1 VSSADTNDDVNPPT
15 QRPDEIRAAPLRH
28 PGRWVAAAIIAVFV
42 ALMIKSVVTNDKF
55 QWDVVWDTL
64 WTASILHGMLTT
76 LLLTAVSMI
85 VGVVL
90 GVIVAVGRLSK
101 NPLVWGASAGYA
113 WLFRGVPV
121 LVQLLFWNFI
131 AAIYPQIGLDPI
143 WTADANS
150 LITPFMAAILG
161 LGLSEAGYMSEIVR
175 AGILS
180 VDEGQEEAAKALGMT
195 RFQTMR
201 RVILPQAMRLIVPP
215 TGNETISMLKTSS
228 LVSVIAYTELLY
240 AGQLIYARTYEQVPV
255 LIAVSIWYLL
265 LTSLLSIGQYYI
277 ERYYGR
283 GSSRE
288 QPDTPFQRIR
298 RGVFGWERGKVRAD
312 GVQPMTGG
320 GGGEQAR

>member
-1 VSSADTNDDVNPPT
+1 VSDADANDDVNPAAH
-15 QRPDEIRAAPLRH
+15 RPEDIRAVPLRH
-28 PGRWVAAAIIAVFV
+28 PGRWFAAIVIAIFA
-42 ALMIKSVVTNDKF
+42 ALMIRSVITNDKF

-64 WTASILHGMLTT
+64 WNASILRGMLAT
-76 LLLTAVSMI
+76 LLLTAVSMV

-90 GVIVAVGRLSK
+90 GVIVAVGRLSE

-131 AAIYPQIGLDPI
+131 AAVYPQIGIDPI
-143 WTADANS
+143 WSADANS

-195 RFQTMR
+195 RFQAMR

-240 AGQLIYARTYEQVPV
+240 AGQLIYARSFEQVPV
-255 LIAVSIWYLL
+255 LIAVSIWYLF

-283 GSSRE
+283 GSARQ
-288 QPDTPFQRIR
+288 QPDTPLQRVR
-298 RGVFGWERGKVRAD
+298 RGVFGWERGKVDPDALD
-312 GVQPMTGG
+312 PGLN
-320 GGGEQAR
+320 A

>member
-1 VSSADTNDDVNPPT
+1 MSPT
-15 QRPDEIRAAPLRH
+15 DINGVEGRSEEIKAVPLRH
-28 PGRWVAAAIIAVFV
+28 PGRWVAAAVIAVFV
-42 ALMIKSVVTNDKF
+42 ALLIRSFVTNDKF

-64 WTASILHGMLTT
+64 WAEPILRGVGATI
-76 LLLTAVSMI
+76 LLTVVAMI
-85 VGVVL
+85 VGIAL
-90 GVIVAVGRLSK
+90 GVLVAMGRLSK
-101 NPLVWGASAGYA
+101 NPLIWGASAGYA

-131 AAIYPQIGLDPI
+131 AAIYPQIGIDPI
-143 WTADANS
+143 WTTDANS

-215 TGNETISMLKTSS
+215 TGNETISMLKTTS
-228 LVSVIAYTELLY
+228 LVAVIAYTELLY
-240 AGQLIYARTYEQVPV
+240 AGQLIYARTYDQVPV
-255 LIAVSIWYLL
+255 LIAVSIWYLF

-283 GSSRE
+283 GSARQQS
-288 QPDTPFQRIR
+288 DTPFQRIR
-298 RGVFGWERGKVRAD
+298 RNVFGWERGEPAKI
-312 GVQPMTGG
+312 
-320 GGGEQAR
+320 GGEPLDPGLNA

>member
-1 VSSADTNDDVNPPT
+1 MASADANDVEAPPE
-15 QRPDEIRAAPLRH
+15 EIRAVPLRH
-28 PGRWVAAAIIAVFV
+28 PGRWVAAVIIAVFAV
-42 ALMIKSVVTNDKF
+42 LLIRSAVTNDRF

-64 WTASILHGMLTT
+64 WTESILRGVGVT
-76 LLLTAVSMI
+76 LLLTTVSMI
-85 VGVVL
+85 VGVIL
-90 GVIVAVGRLSK
+90 GVIVAMGRLSK
-101 NPLVWGASAGYA
+101 NPLIWGASAWYA

-215 TGNETISMLKTSS
+215 TGNETISMLKTTS
-228 LVSVIAYTELLY
+228 LVAVIAYTELLY
-240 AGQLIYARTYEQVPV
+240 AGQLIYARSFEQIPV
-255 LIAVSIWYLL
+255 LIAVSIWYLF

-277 ERYYGR
+277 ERHYGR
-283 GSSRE
+283 GSARQ
-288 QPDTPFQRIR
+288 QPDTPLQKIR
-298 RGVFGWERGKVRAD
+298 RSLFGWERGEPATMDAKTNPGLNA
-312 GVQPMTGG
+312 
-320 GGGEQAR
+320 